1 MQYQQPFLV
10 LFFAK
15 IPVKEFLL
23 FKGNGRVAHCIG
35 GKSKQQTASSNKP
48 AKALIRHTTI
58 CDVARHSKYMLVGVH
73 KYLETT

>member
-1 MQYQQPFLV
+1 MQYQQPILV
-10 LFFAK
+10 LFFAN

-23 FKGNGRVAHCIG
+23 FKGNGRVAHC
-35 GKSKQQTASSNKP
+35 NRP

-58 CDVARHSKYMLVGVH
+58 CDVARHSKYILVGVH